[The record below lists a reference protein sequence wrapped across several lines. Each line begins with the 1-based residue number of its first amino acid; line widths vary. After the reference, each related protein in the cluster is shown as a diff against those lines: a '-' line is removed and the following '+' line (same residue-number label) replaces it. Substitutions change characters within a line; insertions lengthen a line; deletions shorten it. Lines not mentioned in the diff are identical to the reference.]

1 VNTIILTV
9 HVTGEAKEKE
19 AEFFELT
26 SKIFARSEAR
36 QLQL

>member
-1 VNTIILTV
+1 VNTVILTV
-9 HVTGEAKEKE
+9 HVTGEVKEKQ